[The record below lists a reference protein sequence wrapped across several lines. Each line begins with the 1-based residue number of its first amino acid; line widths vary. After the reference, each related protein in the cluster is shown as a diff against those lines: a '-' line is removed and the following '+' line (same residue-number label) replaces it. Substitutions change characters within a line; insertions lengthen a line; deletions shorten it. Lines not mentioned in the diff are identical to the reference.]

1 MSFIR
6 LLSVSLTTLTLCAS
20 ASAWAHEYTLG
31 DLHILHPHARPTVPM
46 QPNGAAYLDIE
57 NHGKSADQLLT
68 IATPIAAHA
77 DVHTMSMENNVM
89 KMREVTLPE
98 LAPGS
103 KITMTPGMG
112 YHIMLSGLTRPL
124 KSGETFPM
132 TLTFK
137 HAGKIDVNVNVD
149 SLGGSV
155 MPMDKGQMH
164 DAH

>member
-6 LLSVSLTTLTLCAS
+6 LLSVSLAALTLCAS
-20 ASAWAHEYTLG
+20 ACAHEYTLG

-46 QPNGAAYLDIE
+46 QPNGAAYLGIE

-68 IATPIAAHA
+68 ITTPSAAHA

-137 HAGKIDVNVNVD
+137 HAGKIDVTVNVD
-149 SLGGSV
+149 SLGGSM
-155 MPMDKGQMH
+155 MPMNQGKMH